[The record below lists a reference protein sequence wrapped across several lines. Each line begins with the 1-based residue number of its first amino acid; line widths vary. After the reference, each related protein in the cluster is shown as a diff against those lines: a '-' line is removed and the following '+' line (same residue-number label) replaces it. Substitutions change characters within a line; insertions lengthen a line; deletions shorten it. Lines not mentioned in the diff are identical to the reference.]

1 MRDATLKMLP
11 VMGDMEGRLCFRNQA
26 NSEGWNPRISLNFAF
41 RAVRLTIR
49 INVRQRIKAL
59 LKIWYQPLQ

>member
-1 MRDATLKMLP
+1 MTMTRSDAGCHVEDAP
-11 VMGDMEGRLCFRNQA
+11 VMGDMEGRLCFKNQA

-49 INVRQRIKAL
+49 INV
-59 LKIWYQPLQ
+59 